1 MLTSLHSLQQEN
13 AKKSEKLMK
22 IVNIEKES
30 LKIFWTNS
38 MKISE
43 FQWKFQWKMWLIII
57 LQITNKGFSISLKI
71 IHLKKLH
78 VGPSWPPTL
87 LGLRETLRNQGD
99 TPDFCKFW
107 QTSGRS
113 LISSMPIKR
122 YILKLL
128 YLATGFKMSLRD
140 K

>member
-1 MLTSLHSLQQEN
+1 M
-13 AKKSEKLMK
+13 KSSVKD
-22 IVNIEKES
+22 V
-30 LKIFWTNS
+30 TNNN
-38 MKISE
+38 
-43 FQWKFQWKMWLIII
+43 
-57 LQITNKGFSISLKI
+57 ITNHKSGLL
-71 IHLKKLH
+71 HLPENYTFEKTTCGSKLT
-78 VGPSWPPTL
+78 PSSF
-87 LGLRETLRNQGD
+87 RVKETLRNQGD
-99 TPDFCKFW
+99 KPDFCKFW